1 MSPLPARM
9 IRLTPTVWATVVVAA
24 RFAVTFAD
32 GFGLALASV
41 VVVATAAVVLA
52 PWTAP
57 LELSVVAVSV
67 VGVFVLLKL
76 VSDAALGTING
87 FVTGCCAGA
96 GLEVGIG
103 AGVGVGVGTITGVG
117 RLLGAGFK
125 SQFVPTSP
133 SMALAVVAVSA
144 L

>member
-24 RFAVTFAD
+24 RFAVTFTD
-32 GFGLALASV
+32 GFGLAFASV
-41 VVVATAAVVLA
+41 VVAATAAVVLA

-87 FVTGCCAGA
+87 FVTGCCAGV
-96 GLEVGIG
+96 GLE
-103 AGVGVGVGTITGVG
+103 AGVGVGVGTITGAG